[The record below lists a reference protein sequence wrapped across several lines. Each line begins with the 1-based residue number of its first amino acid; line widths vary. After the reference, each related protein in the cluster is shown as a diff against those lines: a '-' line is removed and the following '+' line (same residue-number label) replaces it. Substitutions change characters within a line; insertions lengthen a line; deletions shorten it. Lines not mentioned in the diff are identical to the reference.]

1 MKLLKLTI
9 TIIFLPTAN
18 ILKAET
24 PYILN
29 FNFVLNESTA
39 GKKAQTFLKNKLETG
54 LKKLK
59 DKEAKIQ
66 DEEKKIINQKKLI
79 SAEEYKKK

>member
-9 TIIFLPTAN
+9 TFIFLLTAN
-18 ILKAET
+18 TLKAEV

-39 GKKAQTFLKNKLETG
+39 GKKAQTFLRNKLETG

-79 SAEEYKKK
+79 SAEE

>member
-9 TIIFLPTAN
+9 TFIFLLTAN
-18 ILKAET
+18 TLKAEV

-39 GKKAQTFLKNKLETG
+39 GKKLKHFKQIETG

-59 DKEAKIQ
+59 T
-66 DEEKKIINQKKLI
+66 KKLKFKTRRKN
-79 SAEEYKKK
+79 Y

>member
-1 MKLLKLTI
+1 M
-9 TIIFLPTAN
+9 
-18 ILKAET
+18 KAET

-39 GKKAQTFLKNKLETG
+39 GKKAQTFLKNKLENG
-54 LKKLK
+54 IKKLK

-66 DEEKKIINQKKLI
+66 EEEKKLLNKKN
-79 SAEEYKKK
+79 